1 MSYRTVLIENN
12 RMMLERLS
20 SVIRNSPG
28 FELSARYQ
36 TAGDALGQMQA
47 FSPNL
52 ILLDIDMPEMKGTEV
67 AKLINEKYD
76 YQIPILFV
84 SALSD
89 VETVLTCR
97 QLKAAGYIVRPYQ
110 PFYVLS
116 EVRRILEGQEA
127 Y

>member
-1 MSYRTVLIENN
+1 M
-12 RMMLERLS
+12 
-20 SVIRNSPG
+20 
-28 FELSARYQ
+28 
-36 TAGDALGQMQA
+36 
-47 FSPNL
+47 
-52 ILLDIDMPEMKGTEV
+52 DIDMPEMKGTEV